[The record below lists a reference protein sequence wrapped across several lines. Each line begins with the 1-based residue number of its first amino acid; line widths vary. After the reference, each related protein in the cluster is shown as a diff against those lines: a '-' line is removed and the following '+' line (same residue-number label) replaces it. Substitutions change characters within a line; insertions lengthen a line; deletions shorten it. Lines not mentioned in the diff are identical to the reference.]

1 MFNTRMH
8 ERLARLSKSGAP
20 LCLPYA
26 PLARVMVAVLLARA
40 HQLPMLSL

>member
-8 ERLARLSKSGAP
+8 ERLAQLSKSGAP